1 MAPFLLK
8 RDVISSTTA
17 SHLHG
22 QYYTKSPKPRQSSP
36 LSTVTT
42 MMDQLHGTTMIHN
55 SRDAKEAPRNRPDSP
70 RRRMARAHCLLAPRA
85 YEEIY
90 HEQAYLA
97 TYLQQKTQRIES
109 IIQEYSQTQA
119 QLERGAEGKTRRR
132 LRKLLNLLRCKLDEA
147 SEQERAIFSR
157 MGELYMELNSRDTW
171 ERTRSISTADAAAH
185 SATTRDD
192 AAGRSQ
198 AGGADE
204 ECGVM
209 PGTPCP
215 SFVSSD
221 GSVASSAALLAS
233 PESAFAPV
241 FVLHAGEPDGHHP
254 YAPEYL
260 EPVPEEME
268 VETNKTPA
276 EAPMEQPEESG
287 QWRQENRSG
296 PEIGILE
303 CHYVHD
309 ETEQEEEDKGGEDGD
324 EAEEGEKEEEM
335 VEEEEEE
342 ERETSSR
349 PSSKDRSHRFSLPVM
364 QFTWP
369 DA

>member
-1 MAPFLLK
+1 
-8 RDVISSTTA
+8 
-17 SHLHG
+17 
-22 QYYTKSPKPRQSSP
+22 
-36 LSTVTT
+36 
-42 MMDQLHGTTMIHN
+42 MMDQVHGTMMIHD
-55 SRDAKEAPRNRPDSP
+55 SRDTKKAPRNRPDCP
-70 RRRMARAHCLLAPRA
+70 RRRMARAHCLLAPRP

-109 IIQEYSQTQA
+109 IIKEYSETQS
-119 QLERGAEGKTRRR
+119 QLQRGAEGKTRRR

-147 SEQERAIFSR
+147 SEQERVIFSR

-171 ERTRSISTADAAAH
+171 ERTRSISAADTAH
-185 SATTRDD
+185 LATINDD
-192 AAGRSQ
+192 AAGSSQ
-198 AGGADE
+198 AGVADE

-209 PGTPCP
+209 PVTPCP

-221 GSVASSAALLAS
+221 GSVASSAALAS

-241 FVLHAGEPDGHHP
+241 FVHAGEPDGHHP

-260 EPVPEEME
+260 ESVPEEME
-268 VETNKTPA
+268 FETTKKMPA
-276 EAPMEQPEESG
+276 EAPMEQPEESA
-287 QWRQENRSG
+287 QWRQENWSG

-303 CHYVHD
+303 YHYMHD
-309 ETEQEEEDKGGEDGD
+309 ETEQEEEDKGGQDD
-324 EAEEGEKEEEM
+324 EKEE
-335 VEEEEEE
+335 VVVEE
-342 ERETSSR
+342 ERETTSR

>member
-1 MAPFLLK
+1 
-8 RDVISSTTA
+8 
-17 SHLHG
+17 
-22 QYYTKSPKPRQSSP
+22 
-36 LSTVTT
+36 
-42 MMDQLHGTTMIHN
+42 MMDQVHGTMMIHD
-55 SRDAKEAPRNRPDSP
+55 SLDTKKGPRNRPDSP

-97 TYLQQKTQRIES
+97 MYLQQKTQRIEC
-109 IIQEYSQTQA
+109 IIKEYSETQA

-171 ERTRSISTADAAAH
+171 ERTRSISTADAAH
-185 SATTRDD
+185 SATTPHD
-192 AAGRSQ
+192 AAGSSQ
-198 AGGADE
+198 ADVADD
-204 ECGVM
+204 M
-209 PGTPCP
+209 PVTPCP

-221 GSVASSAALLAS
+221 GSVASSAALVAS

-254 YAPEYL
+254 RYAPEYL
-260 EPVPEEME
+260 ESVPEEMVE
-268 VETNKTPA
+268 VDTKKKEEKTPA

-287 QWRQENRSG
+287 QWRRETRSG

-303 CHYVHD
+303 YHYVHD
-309 ETEQEEEDKGGEDGD
+309 EPEQEEEDNGGEDGD
-324 EAEEGEKEEEM
+324 EAEEGEKEQEEQEQEQEQ
-335 VEEEEEE
+335 EEET
-342 ERETSSR
+342 RETSSR

>member
-1 MAPFLLK
+1 
-8 RDVISSTTA
+8 
-17 SHLHG
+17 
-22 QYYTKSPKPRQSSP
+22 
-36 LSTVTT
+36 
-42 MMDQLHGTTMIHN
+42 MMDQLHGTMMIHD
-55 SRDAKEAPRNRPDSP
+55 SRDTKERPRNRPVSP

-109 IIQEYSQTQA
+109 IIKEYSQTQA

-171 ERTRSISTADAAAH
+171 ERTRSISADDAAAH

-192 AAGRSQ
+192 AAGSSQ
-198 AGGADE
+198 AGVADE

-209 PGTPCP
+209 PVTPCP

-268 VETNKTPA
+268 VETKKKMPA
-276 EAPMEQPEESG
+276 EAPMEQPQESG
-287 QWRQENRSG
+287 QGRQENRSG

-303 CHYVHD
+303 YHYVHD
-309 ETEQEEEDKGGEDGD
+309 ETEEEEDDNGGEDGD
-324 EAEEGEKEEEM
+324 EAEEGGKEEET
-335 VEEEEEE
+335 VEEEEEEE